1 MPAMFS
7 GRGALTAATLVA
19 LGVTTAQQ
27 QQQPPPTFRTRTTV
41 RAIEVRVVDSRG
53 RPITGLRQED
63 FTILEDGKPQPIRL
77 FAPFDLNDAAAATPA
92 PAIVAAGTRPPELT
106 RANRRVFLI
115 VLGRGRLQVPSKG
128 VDGMIHLV
136 RSLLPQDVV
145 SVMAWNRAT
154 PFSTDHSATARMLER
169 YRDGH
174 HRVEALLAQHFAGL
188 AAIYGNRDL
197 PPWTVKEIDA
207 VLKGPDLPETRTVIP
222 DGARPDPS
230 ADRVR
235 RDIDLLH
242 GTQVLDVIGAEQ
254 AEQIGMSLDEYVAN
268 RVQSM
273 QDLTRIY
280 AGLNYLRHVD
290 GDKHL
295 VYVSP
300 SGLGLPSADDDRS
313 VARVAQDARVAINIF
328 HSGGAGGGWESMW
341 AVASSQNIAEFTGG
355 QYTGVTYADKFADK
369 IDATTRVGYQLG
381 YDPTN
386 QALDG
391 KYRKVTV
398 KVNRRGATVLY
409 HHGYY
414 AREDFTPLDRRQVI
428 GQSRVEAALRY
439 PQPVTDL
446 ELTVA
451 ATPGRSATGE
461 REMLVQVN
469 VAPTNVA
476 VTGTGAARSASFDVA
491 VFCFDRQYLVGYVW
505 RRVDMKLPD
514 DRYEVFRR
522 SGVGFTVHVPIR
534 RSANMVKAV
543 VYDYA
548 GDRVGSATPKIQ

>member
-1 MPAMFS
+1 MLAMS
-7 GRGALTAATLVA
+7 LGRVSVAAATLAA
-19 LGVTTAQQ
+19 LGVVAAG
-27 QQQPPPTFRTRTTV
+27 QQQPPPTFRTRTTL

-53 RPITGLRQED
+53 RPITDLRQDD
-63 FTILEDGKPQPIRL
+63 FTLLEDGRPQPIRL
-77 FAPFDLNDAAAATPA
+77 FVPFDLSAEAPA
-92 PAIVAAGTRPPELT
+92 PAAGPSLVPAGTRPPELT
-106 RANRRVFLI
+106 RATRRVMLI
-115 VLGRGRLQVPSKG
+115 VLGRGRLQIPSKG
-128 VDGMIHLV
+128 IDGMIHLV
-136 RSLLPQDVV
+136 RNLLPQDAV

-154 PFSTDHSATARMLER
+154 PFSTDHAATVRMLER

-174 HRVEALLAQHFAGL
+174 QRVEALLAQHFSGL

-197 PPWTVKEIDA
+197 PPWTAKEIDA
-207 VLKGPDLPETRTVIP
+207 VLRGPDLPEVRTVIP
-222 DGARPDPS
+222 DDTRPDPS

-242 GTQVLDVIGAEQ
+242 GTQVLDVIGTEQ

-295 VYVSP
+295 VFVSP

-328 HSGGAGGGWESMW
+328 HSGGAGTSIW
-341 AVASSQNIAEFTGG
+341 AVASSQNIAELTGG
-355 QYTGVTYADKFADK
+355 QYTGVTYGDRFADR
-369 IDATTRVGYQLG
+369 INATTRVGYQLG

-386 QALDG
+386 QLLDG

-428 GQSRVEAALRY
+428 GQSRVEAALRH
-439 PQPVTDL
+439 PQPVADL
-446 ELTVA
+446 QLTVSA
-451 ATPGRSATGE
+451 KPHRSPTGA

-476 VTGTGAARSASFDVA
+476 VSGTGSDRSASLDVA

-514 DRYEVFRR
+514 ERYELFRK

-548 GDRVGSATPKIQ
+548 ADRIGSAVPKIQ

>member
-1 MPAMFS
+1 MPRMS
-7 GRGALTAATLVA
+7 SWGQVLTAMTLAA
-19 LGVTTAQQ
+19 LGVAVDAQQ
-27 QQQPPPTFRTRTTV
+27 QQQPQPTFRTRTTL

-63 FTILEDGKPQPIRL
+63 FTILEDGKPQQIRL
-77 FAPFDLNDAAAATPA
+77 FAPFDLSADPA
-92 PAIVAAGTRPPELT
+92 EAPVGPALVAAGMRPPELN
-106 RANRRVFLI
+106 RANRRVIVI
-115 VLGRGRLQVPSKG
+115 VLGRGNLQIPSKG
-128 VDGMIHLV
+128 VDGMIHFV
-136 RSLLPQDVV
+136 RNLLPQDLV
-145 SVMAWNRAT
+145 SVVAWNRAT
-154 PFSTDHSATARMLER
+154 PFTTDHAATARMLDR
-169 YRDGH
+169 YREGH
-174 HRVEALLAQHFAGL
+174 REIEMLLAQHFSGL
-188 AAIYGNRDL
+188 AGIYGNRDL
-197 PPWTVKEIDA
+197 PPWTTKMIDA
-207 VLKGPDLPETRTVIP
+207 VLRGPDLPETRTVVP
-222 DGARPDPS
+222 DSTRADPGAE
-230 ADRVR
+230 RVR

-242 GTQVLDVIGAEQ
+242 GTSVLDVIGAEQ
-254 AEQIGMSLDEYVAN
+254 AEQIGMSLDEYVSQ

-328 HSGGAGGGWESMW
+328 HSGGAGTSIW
-341 AVASSQNIAEFTGG
+341 AVASSQNIAELTGG
-355 QYTGVTYADKFADK
+355 QYTGVTYSDRFADR
-369 IDATTRVGYQLG
+369 INAATRVGYQLG

-386 QALDG
+386 QMLDG
-391 KYRKVTV
+391 RYRKVTV

-414 AREDFTPLDRRQVI
+414 AREDFKPLERRQVI
-428 GQSRVEAALRY
+428 SQSRVEAALRY
-439 PQPVTDL
+439 PQPVDDL
-446 ELTVA
+446 RLTVTA
-451 ATPGRSATGE
+451 KPGRSSTGT

-469 VAPTNVA
+469 VAPTHVA
-476 VTGTGAARSASFDVA
+476 VSGAGADRMASFDVA

-505 RRVDMKLPD
+505 RRVDMSLPD
-514 DRYEVFRR
+514 ERYEIFRR

-548 GDRVGSATPKIQ
+548 GDRIGSVIPKIQ

>member
-1 MPAMFS
+1 MLAVS
-7 GRGALTAATLVA
+7 RRRVALTAALAA
-19 LGVTTAQQ
+19 LGIVAAAR
-27 QQQPPPTFRTRTTV
+27 QQQPPPPTFKTRTTL

-63 FTILEDGKPQPIRL
+63 FTILEDGKPQQIRV
-77 FAPFDLNDAAAATPA
+77 FAPFDLNEAAPEAAAGPA
-92 PAIVAAGTRPPELT
+92 LVPAGARPPELT
-106 RANRRVFLI
+106 RATRRVILI
-115 VLGRGRLQVPSKG
+115 VLGRGRLQIPSKG
-128 VDGMIHLV
+128 IDGMIHLV
-136 RSLLPQDVV
+136 RNLLPQDLV
-145 SVMAWNRAT
+145 SVLAWNRAT
-154 PFSTDHSATARMLER
+154 PFTTDHAATVRMLER

-174 HRVEALLAQHFAGL
+174 GKVEALLEQHFSGL
-188 AAIYGNRDL
+188 AAIYGNRDM

-207 VLKGPDLPETRTVIP
+207 VLRGPDLPETRTVLP
-222 DGARPDPS
+222 DGTRPDPS

-242 GTQVLDVIGAEQ
+242 GTSVLDVIGAEQ
-254 AEQIGMSLDEYVAN
+254 AEQIGMTLDEYVAN

-273 QDLTRIY
+273 QDLTRVY

-313 VARVAQDARVAINIF
+313 VARVAQDARVAMSIF
-328 HSGGAGGGWESMW
+328 HSGGAGTSIW
-341 AVASSQNIAEFTGG
+341 AVASSQNIAELTGG
-355 QYTGVTYADKFADK
+355 QYTGVTYGDKFADK
-369 IDATTRVGYQLG
+369 INATTRVGYQLG

-386 QALDG
+386 QMLDG

-414 AREDFTPLDRRQVI
+414 AREDFRPLERRQVI
-428 GQSRVEAALRY
+428 AQSRVEAALRY
-439 PQPVTDL
+439 PQPVDDL
-446 ELTVA
+446 QLTVTA
-451 ATPGRSATGE
+451 KPGRSSTGT

-469 VAPTNVA
+469 VAPTNMA
-476 VTGTGAARSASFDVA
+476 VSGTGAGRTASLDVA

-505 RRVDMKLPD
+505 RRVDMSLPD
-514 DRYEVFRR
+514 ERYAQFRQG
-522 SGVGFTVHVPIR
+522 GVGFTVHVPIR

-548 GDRVGSATPKIQ
+548 ADRIGSAVPKIQ